1 MVTKL
6 KVVGEP
12 ENLDAS
18 GDQVTPWRLVQCG
31 KDAFYGSTAARVF
44 DFQNNI
50 FGYSTVTNSQNGEL
64 FVRGIIARC
73 YKF

>member
-1 MVTKL
+1 MVTEL
-6 KVVGEP
+6 EVVGEP
-12 ENLDAS
+12 ANFDAS
-18 GDQVTPWRLVQCG
+18 GDQVSPWRLVQYG

-44 DFQNNI
+44 DFQNNV